1 MTGSGFAGTMTI
13 GRGAMQP
20 HSPMHNIAKTEKG
33 LALTGL
39 LDMALD
45 SLINGRGRTPLQGI
59 HGA

>member
-1 MTGSGFAGTMTI
+1 MTGSGFAGGMTI

-20 HSPMHNIAKTEKG
+20 HSPMHNIAKTG
-33 LALTGL
+33 DRLALTGL

-45 SLINGRGRTPLQGI
+45 SLINGTGRMPLQGI